1 MKSLKIGF
9 KIEELILLYV
19 KSGNR
24 DGRKSIARL
33 SDWSP
38 PHWTRSNFAFL
49 QLKSHVDVIF
59 QMFILCLCV

>member
-38 PHWTRSNFAFL
+38 PIGL
-49 QLKSHVDVIF
+49 GVILSF
-59 QMFILCLCV
+59 CN